1 MFAWGQEQQRAVQR
15 EGTAFAVIGQR
26 ATLQPRMLAATA
38 AAHQGGQPR
47 FQLFQGKGLGQEIV
61 RAQVQPT
68 HPVLQRALG
77 GQQQH
82 GCTVVTVTHFAQ
94 HHQPVLV
101 GQAQVHDDGVI
112 FGACHEGLG
121 RAGVGRV
128 IRHKSALGER
138 AHQPGRHVPFVFNQ
152 QYAHDRP
159 FLRANSLL
167 PAAHARAGASSGFR
181 DDAGRGSPTT
191 RSTPGCRRLA

>member
-1 MFAWGQEQQRAVQR
+1 
-15 EGTAFAVIGQR
+15 
-26 ATLQPRMLAATA
+26 MLAATA

-47 FQLFQGKGLGQEIV
+47 FQFFQRKGFGEEII
-61 RAQVQPT
+61 RAQVQAA

-77 GQQQH
+77 GQQEH
-82 GCTVVTVTHFAQ
+82 GGAVVTVAHFAQ

-112 FGACHEGLG
+112 FRACHEGLG

-128 IRHKSALGER
+128 IGHKSALGER

-167 PAAHARAGASSGFR
+167 PAVRARVGADSGFR
-181 DDAGRGSPTT
+181 DDAERGSPTT